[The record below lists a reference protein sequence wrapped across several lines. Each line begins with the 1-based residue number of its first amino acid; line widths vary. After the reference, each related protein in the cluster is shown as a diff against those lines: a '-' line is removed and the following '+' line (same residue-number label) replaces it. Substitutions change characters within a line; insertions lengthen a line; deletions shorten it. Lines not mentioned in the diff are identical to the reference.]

1 VEHDGE
7 LLMDGGIANN
17 YPIEILKTKD
27 VDLIIG
33 VNVQDDLL
41 TKEEIKSVS
50 EILTQISNFRSV
62 ESMQKKI
69 QLTDIYIE
77 PDVDDYSIISFNKG
91 AEIIQIGERSVAPFL
106 DNLSAIAS
114 KQNFRKPYYHPPVLD
129 SLENK

>member
-1 VEHDGE
+1 
-7 LLMDGGIANN
+7 MDGGIANN

-77 PDVDDYSIISFNKG
+77 PDVDDYSLFHLIKEQKLFK
-91 AEIIQIGERSVAPFL
+91 
-106 DNLSAIAS
+106 
-114 KQNFRKPYYHPPVLD
+114 
-129 SLENK
+129 